1 MPQDPADPPF
11 QDILEHSQALLSR
24 LQQLHGEASARLADN
39 QAELLQTRAH
49 AEQLEEEVRD
59 LRQSQ
64 QQLAAD
70 HQGLIAEHDR
80 LVEAEGQLKAGLA
93 AAEGELRKAQEARE
107 QLRKAYQ
114 DLKAMHQAETEKAQR
129 GLKAAFQD
137 LSRLQDELER
147 TRGSLEQARQER
159 TTAIQKLQGNDASRT
174 NELLALEAEAETLR
188 EATVGLT
195 GEKGQLE
202 AKVSALQRQVQDA
215 SQKVESL
222 ETAATAWQGQHQ
234 RLIGERSLLL
244 KKVKALEDELAA
256 RQASSQAEQEK
267 VRKEVS
273 VLAAEREQRLK
284 ERDATAARQAELDQE
299 LRRAQARM
307 IAEKEARETQ
317 IGTLRQQLE
326 AAQRELQSLRL
337 PAEQAPAL
345 QVELQELKG
354 VRQRLEEDRKGLLA
368 QAKALEHDLQA
379 KQASHARER
388 QKLAGELEAARSD
401 VATLQTAQLEWAV
414 DREGLLKERFIA
426 AARQAELER
435 DVQTARTSLAAA
447 TDQLEQLEKERHR
460 LEAER
465 TALQGRA
472 GALENDV
479 RSREAAFAKERAT
492 SKQQLEEAK
501 VGSLA
506 MHQDYVRLKALQE
519 NLTVELNKQT
529 QERNTRDE
537 KLKAELSKQTQEWSA
552 REEKLKAE
560 LSKQTQERNAREEK
574 LKAELKEL
582 AEARER
588 EKAALKAEF
597 DKDSDAAA
605 RFRFIY
611 ERGHELYSAL
621 NAIIGFSEILLDEQ
635 GNRATATERKEFTEH
650 INESGKRL
658 LKSIAELIE
667 LARQQAGIIEEH
679 PVELLRSGRSSGLS
693 SPVILVADP
702 DPGVKD
708 RIQILSRAGYEL
720 EFAQSAQEA
729 LKKAAQLHPI
739 AILIDP
745 NLPPKGGSDLIY
757 ELKRN
762 AKTRDI
768 PVVLTSRVSKG
779 ELGFDVGECEF
790 LTKPIDRQQLVQMM
804 VKFDLLADGKQARKT
819 PSTVLLVDDDPQ
831 NIRLMKAM
839 LKPFNMEILVAD
851 GGKSGIEQALKK
863 KPDLV
868 ILDLMMPDVDGFEVV
883 SSLRQDPVGSQIP
896 ILIYTAKTITS
907 EDRERLKGNIQSIIQ
922 KGDFSKERFLEVLNQ
937 LPPRGGSHS

>member
-1 MPQDPADPPF
+1 VPQDPADLPF

-24 LQQLHGEASARLADN
+24 LQQLHGEVSARLADSE
-39 QAELLQTRAH
+39 AELLQTRAH
-49 AEQLEEEVRD
+49 SEQLEEEVRD
-59 LRQSQ
+59 LRQGQ

-70 HQGLIAEHDR
+70 HQGLLAEHDR
-80 LVEAEGQLKAGLA
+80 LVEVEGQLKAGLA
-93 AAEGELRKAQEARE
+93 AAEADLRKAQEARE

-114 DLKAMHQAETEKAQR
+114 DLKAMHQAETEKAQG

-147 TRGSLEQARQER
+147 TRGEREQARQER
-159 TTAIQKLQGNDASRT
+159 IAATQKLQGEANRT
-174 NELLALEAEAETLR
+174 SELTALKAEAETLR
-188 EATVGLT
+188 EARVGLT

-202 AKVSALQRQVQDA
+202 AKVNALQRQVQDA

-234 RLIGERSLLL
+234 RLIGERSILV
-244 KKVKALEDELAA
+244 KKVKALEEELAA
-256 RQASSQAEQEK
+256 RQASSLAEQEK
-267 VRKEVS
+267 VRKEVT
-273 VLAAEREQRLK
+273 VLAAERDRQLK
-284 ERDATAARQAELDQE
+284 ERDATAARQAELDEE
-299 LRRAQARM
+299 LRRAQARL

-345 QVELQELKG
+345 QGELQELKG
-354 VRQRLEEDRKGLLA
+354 VRQRLEEDRKGLLG
-368 QAKALEHDLQA
+368 QVKALEHDSQA

-401 VATLQTAQLEWAV
+401 VAMLQSAQLEWAV
-414 DREGLLKERFIA
+414 DREGLLKERSTS

-435 DVQTARTSLAAA
+435 DLQTAQTSLAGVK
-447 TDQLEQLEKERHR
+447 DKLEKLEKERGR
-460 LEAER
+460 LESER
-465 TALQGRA
+465 TTLQARV
-472 GALENDV
+472 GALESDL

-519 NLTVELNKQT
+519 NLTVELT
-529 QERNTRDE
+529 
-537 KLKAELSKQTQEWSA
+537 
-552 REEKLKAE
+552 
-560 LSKQTQERNAREEK
+560 KQTQERNAREEK
-574 LKAELKEL
+574 LKAELSKQTEGWSAREEKLKAELKEL
-582 AEARER
+582 AQARER

-621 NAIIGFSEILLDEQ
+621 NVIIGFSEILLDQHE
-635 GNRATATERKEFTEH
+635 NRATAAERNEFTEH

-658 LKSIAELIE
+658 LKSIAELID

-679 PVELLRSGRSSGLS
+679 PAELLRSGSSSGLT
-693 SPVILVADP
+693 SPVILVADH

-720 EFAQSAQEA
+720 VFAQSAQEA
-729 LKKAAQLHPI
+729 VKKAAQLHPI

-745 NLPPKGGSDLIY
+745 HLPPKGGSDLIH

-768 PVVLTSRVSKG
+768 PVVLTSGVSKG

-804 VKFDLLADGKQARKT
+804 VKFDLLADANRARTT

-868 ILDLMMPDVDGFEVV
+868 ILDLMMPEVDGFEVV

-907 EDRERLKGNIQSIIQ
+907 EDRERLQGNIQSIIQ

-937 LPPRGGSHS
+937 LPPRSGYNS

>member
-1 MPQDPADPPF
+1 MPEDPADLPF

-24 LQQLHGEASARLADN
+24 LQQVHGDLSARLADS
-39 QAELLQTRAH
+39 QAELLRTRAH
-49 AEQLEEEVRD
+49 AQQLEDEVRV
-59 LRQSQ
+59 LRQAQ
-64 QQLAAD
+64 QQLVAD
-70 HQGLIAEHDR
+70 HQGLTAEHDR
-80 LVEAEGQLKAGLA
+80 LVEAEGQLKARLG
-93 AAEGELRKAQEARE
+93 AAEAELRKAQEARD

-114 DLKAMHQAETEKAQR
+114 DLKATHQAETEGAKR
-129 GLKAAFQD
+129 SLKAAFQD

-147 TRGSLEQARQER
+147 TRGEREQARQER
-159 TTAIQKLQGNDASRT
+159 IAATQKLQGEANRTSELTALKAEVDSLRGAS
-174 NELLALEAEAETLR
+174 A
-188 EATVGLT
+188 GLT
-195 GEKGQLE
+195 REKGQLE
-202 AKVSALQRQVQDA
+202 VQVNALERQVQDA

-256 RQASSQAEQEK
+256 RQASSQSEQEK
-267 VRKEVS
+267 IRKEVS
-273 VLAAEREQRLK
+273 VLAAERDRQLK
-284 ERDATAARQAELDQE
+284 ERDAAAARQAELDQE
-299 LRRAQARM
+299 LQARLT
-307 IAEKEARETQ
+307 ADREAREAQ

-345 QVELQELKG
+345 QAELQEQKS
-354 VRQRLEEDRKGLLA
+354 VRQRLEEDRKGLLG
-368 QAKALEHDLQA
+368 QVKALEHDFQA

-388 QKLAGELEAARSD
+388 QKLEGELEAVRSD
-401 VATLQTAQLEWAV
+401 VAVLQSAQLEWAV
-414 DREGLLKERFIA
+414 DREGLLKERSTS

-435 DVQTARTSLAAA
+435 DLQTAQTSL
-447 TDQLEQLEKERHR
+447 TGVKDKLEQLEKERGR
-460 LEAER
+460 LESER
-465 TALQGRA
+465 TTLQARV
-472 GALENDV
+472 GALESDL

-519 NLTVELNKQT
+519 NLTVELTRQT
-529 QERNTRDE
+529 QERNAREE
-537 KLKAELSKQTQEWSA
+537 KLKAELSKQTEGWSAREGKLKADLGKQTQEWSA

-560 LSKQTQERNAREEK
+560 LR
-574 LKAELKEL
+574 EL
-582 AEARER
+582 AQARER

-621 NAIIGFSEILLDEQ
+621 NVIIGFSEILLDEHE
-635 GNRATATERKEFTEH
+635 NRATAAERNEFTEH

-658 LKSIAELIE
+658 LKSIAELID
-667 LARQQAGIIEEH
+667 LARQQAGIIEEN
-679 PVELLRSGRSSGLS
+679 PAELLRSGRSSGLT
-693 SPVILVADP
+693 SPVILVADH

-720 EFAQSAQEA
+720 VFAQSAQEA
-729 LKKAAQLHPI
+729 VKKAAQLHPI

-745 NLPPKGGSDLIY
+745 HLPPKGGSDLIH

-768 PVVLTSRVSKG
+768 PVVLTSAVNKG

-804 VKFDLLADGKQARKT
+804 VKFDLLADGQRARTT

-868 ILDLMMPDVDGFEVV
+868 ILDLMMPEVDGFEVV

-896 ILIYTAKTITS
+896 ILIYTAKTLTS
-907 EDRERLKGNIQSIIQ
+907 EDRERLQGNIQSIIQ
-922 KGDFSKERFLEVLNQ
+922 KGDFSKDRFLEVLNQ
-937 LPPRGGSHS
+937 LPPRSGSNS